1 MNELNMGSAVS
12 HGHSSQRGSHSS
24 SAKPSSAALPPNK
37 AETVPSG
44 KELPSSA
51 SLTAVN
57 SRDRSVGAA
66 ISEQHKADAK
76 QTAKQTA
83 KVVDD
88 LNKVAVSLQRDLNFK
103 VDEDTGKSII
113 TVTDSLTQKV
123 IRQIPSEEIVELAK
137 NLQSM
142 MQSVEIPAGNT
153 QMDSSGGSLLSI
165 TV

>member
-1 MNELNMGSAVS
+1 MNELNMGSAIKHS
-12 HGHSSQRGSHSS
+12 PQHGSYSS
-24 SAKPSSAALPPNK
+24 SAISSSAALPPSG
-37 AETVPSG
+37 AEIVPSG

-51 SLTAVN
+51 SSTAVN

-66 ISEQHKADAK
+66 VSELHKADAK
-76 QTAKQTA
+76 QTE
-83 KVVDD
+83 KVVEN
-88 LNKVAVSLQRDLNFK
+88 LNKVAVSLQRDLDFK

-142 MQSVEIPAGNT
+142 VQSVGIPAGNA
-153 QMDSSGGSLLSI
+153 QMDSSGGSLLNI

>member
-76 QTAKQTA
+76 ETA